1 MFENLSPKEMQT
13 MLAFIEG
20 YNAYTELKEKG
31 LTPGGLRTKTASD
44 TNTSQILFGQGG
56 LFTTQ
61 GLESDIITAYV
72 RPTGLS
78 ELLSAK
84 GLIFPSILEQPVL
97 GLITGIQDNNA
108 AAVANPCDDAPSG
121 YLKGCNLFFQFG
133 RLQFDTATIEFDKIF
148 TALNSG
154 VNTDLRLRGRLLGL
168 SESDYPRGLDDNMV
182 VNIVVGSE
190 MVKVGMLMAR
200 GTTNQQ
206 GLTRQYWQGDV
217 TTGTAGGGYLPMAGL
232 DSQITTGIM
241 DATTQTT
248 CPAADSDVKN
258 FNYASISS
266 LNGNNVPNILWY
278 LSQLEYYLTF
288 NATRMGLDPVEWVVV
303 MNPNMWNEF
312 TQFWPIAYA
321 TNRGAEIL
329 TAANSNVRLVVDSA
343 EMTDQRDKMRESRQ
357 IAINGK
363 MYQVVVDDGVNE
375 QVNGDNANIP
385 LGAYASSIYML
396 PLSING
402 GFPVTYLE
410 YKDYRVGMNQ
420 IQALMGK
427 QTFWT
432 DGGTFSWA
440 LDPILKWCFKL
451 SAKTER
457 RIVLRAPQLA
467 GRIDNILY
475 SPLQHLRESF
485 PGSSYEFDGGVSTRA
500 TSTLHAVWQ

>member
-1 MFENLSPKEMQT
+1 MNEQEMQDFVQ
-13 MLAFIEG
+13 MYQAFQ
-20 YNAYTELKEKG
+20 ATKEKG
-31 LTPGGLRTKTASD
+31 MKVKTAG
-44 TNTSQILFGQGG
+44 TNNTAQLLFGAGG

-61 GLESDIITAYV
+61 GLESDLITAYV
-72 RPTGLS
+72 RPTGIS
-78 ELLSAK
+78 ELLSEM

-121 YLKGCNLFFQFG
+121 YIKGCNLFFQFG
-133 RLQFDTATIEFDKIF
+133 RLQFDTATIEFDRIF

-168 SESDYPRGLDDNMV
+168 SESDYPKGLDDNMA

-200 GTTNQQ
+200 GSTNQM

-232 DSQITTGIM
+232 DSQITTGQV
-241 DATTQTT
+241 DATTNTA
-248 CPAADSDVKN
+248 CPAADSDVKDY
-258 FNYASISS
+258 NYQSISS

-278 LSQLEYYLTF
+278 LSQLEYYLNF
-288 NATRMGLDPVEWVVV
+288 NADRMGLSPVEWVVA

-321 TNRGAEIL
+321 TNRGAEL
-329 TAANSNVRLVVDSA
+329 LVGTNNNTRLVVDAA
-343 EMTDQRDKMRESRQ
+343 EMTDQRDKLRAERR

-363 MYQVVVDDGVNE
+363 MYRVVVDDGIHE

-385 LGAYASSIYML
+385 AGSYASSIYML
-396 PLSING
+396 PLTING
-402 GFPVTYLE
+402 GFPVTYME
-410 YKDYRVGMNQ
+410 YKDYRVGMQQ

-440 LDPILKWCFKL
+440 LDPIIKWCFKM

-457 RIVLRAPQLA
+457 RIICRAPQLA
-467 GRIDNILY
+467 GRITNVVY

-485 PGSSYEFDGGVSTRA
+485 AGSAYELDGGVSTRA
-500 TSTLHAVWQ
+500 TTALNAVWQ

>member
-1 MFENLSPKEMQT
+1 MDEKELLDFVEMYQT
-13 MLAFIEG
+13 FKAI
-20 YNAYTELKEKG
+20 KEKG
-31 LTPGGLRTKTASD
+31 LKLKTAG
-44 TNTSQILFGQGG
+44 TNNTAQLLFGAGG

-61 GLESDIITAYV
+61 GLESDLITAYV
-72 RPTGLS
+72 RPIGISALLS
-78 ELLSAK
+78 EM

-97 GLITGIQDNNA
+97 GLITGIQDNDA

-121 YLKGCNLFFQFG
+121 YIKGCNLFFQFG
-133 RLQFDTATIEFDKIF
+133 RLQFDTATIEFDRIF

-168 SESDYPRGLDDNMV
+168 SESDYPKGLDDNMA

-200 GTTNQQ
+200 GSTNQM
-206 GLTRQYWQGDV
+206 GLTRQYWQGNV
-217 TTGTAGGGYLPMAGL
+217 ATGTAGGGYLPMAGL
-232 DSQITTGIM
+232 DSQITTGQV
-241 DATTQTT
+241 DATTNTT

-258 FNYASISS
+258 FNYQSIASNNA
-266 LNGNNVPNILWY
+266 NGVPNILWY

-288 NATRMGLDPVEWVVV
+288 NADRMGLSPVEWVVV

-312 TQFWPIAYA
+312 TQYWPIAYA

-329 TAANSNVRLVVDSA
+329 TTGNTRLVIDSA
-343 EMTDQRDKMRESRQ
+343 QMVEQRDRMREDKR
-357 IAINGK
+357 IAINGR
-363 MYQVVVDDGVNE
+363 MYRVVVDDGVNE

-385 LGAYASSIYML
+385 AGSYASSIYML
-396 PLSING
+396 PLTING
-402 GFPVTYLE
+402 GFPVTYME
-410 YKDYRVGMNQ
+410 YKDYRVGMQQ

-440 LDPILKWCFKL
+440 LDPIIKWCFKM

-457 RIVLRAPQLA
+457 RIICRAPQLA
-467 GRIDNILY
+467 GRLDNILY
-475 SPLQHLRESF
+475 SPLQHLRSSE
-485 PGSSYEFDGGVSTRA
+485 PGSAYEFDGGVSTRST
-500 TSTLHAVWQ
+500 TSLNAVWQ